1 MYLDWL
7 LLCATHIGLDNRGSG
22 CPKKF
27 ARTLC
32 ISSSGWSKVPLRC
45 TTATSCA
52 GVGVECICV
61 ESVLGVRGLIAL
73 GTPLD
78 ASTSVCRI
86 DTPAYAFQSPWS
98 SLTAYSIIHLPTRHS
113 PSLWR
118 RALPRSRTPK
128 YIAARQLAPPT
139 RLLNACPLFMDQ
151 E

>member
-45 TTATSCA
+45 TTAASCA
-52 GVGVECICV
+52 GVSIECICL
-61 ESVLGVRGLIAL
+61 ESVLGVPGLIAL

-86 DTPAYAFQSPWS
+86 RHQPSYS
-98 SLTAYSIIHLPTRHS
+98 SRHGQGLPPIR
-113 PSLWR
+113 LF
-118 RALPRSRTPK
+118 
-128 YIAARQLAPPT
+128 T
-139 RLLNACPLFMDQ
+139 RLLGLRQAFGVANYRAAEHLNKSQLDNWHRPHAY
-151 E
+151 